1 MAGEYNAP
9 TPRYLP
15 GDLMLLFPPRRTPS
29 SRLSNRSVR
38 AQTLALI
45 ACALIGLQSQSV
57 PAAEVVTNGL
67 TRVRIETNAG
77 NFTIVT
83 EGSRAPLTTA
93 NFLSYVRSGFYNGTV
108 FHRVIAGFVVQGGGF
123 DEKGNV
129 KTTQANIANESGN
142 GLSNKRGTIGLA
154 RSDAPH
160 SGNAQFY
167 VNVTDNDS
175 LDPTPLRWGYA
186 VFGRVIEGMEVVDRL
201 SRTPTGTVGTLG
213 SDAPLE
219 SVVIKRVV
227 IVNASGEPIPQNATT
242 TVATPATTP
251 NETP

>member
-1 MAGEYNAP
+1 
-9 TPRYLP
+9 
-15 GDLMLLFPPRRTPS
+15 MLLSPPRRTPFS
-29 SRLSNRSVR
+29 SLSSRSVR

-45 ACALIGLQSQSV
+45 ACVLIGLQSHAA
-57 PAAEVVTNGL
+57 PAAEVATTGL
-67 TRVRIETNAG
+67 TRVRIETNLG
-77 NFTIVT
+77 NFTLVT

-93 NFLSYVRSGFYNGTV
+93 NFLSYVRSGFYNGTI

-123 DEKGNV
+123 DGKGTL
-129 KTTQANIANESGN
+129 KTTQPNIANESGN
-142 GLSNKRGTIGLA
+142 GLSNKRGYVGLA

-167 VNVTDNDS
+167 VNVTDNDE

-186 VFGRVIEGMEVVDRL
+186 VFGRVIEGMDVVDRL
-201 SRTPTGTVGTLG
+201 SRTPTGTVGALG
-213 SDAPLE
+213 KDAPLE
-219 SVVIKRVV
+219 PITIKQVL

-242 TVATPATTP
+242 PVATPAATPATAP

>member
-1 MAGEYNAP
+1 
-9 TPRYLP
+9 
-15 GDLMLLFPPRRTPS
+15 MLLFPPRRTPS
-29 SRLSNRSVR
+29 SSLSNRSVR

-45 ACALIGLQSQSV
+45 ACALIGLPSQSV

-77 NFTIVT
+77 IFTIVT